1 MNKKE
6 RLYSMITKHGQDLK
20 AVFNLDPNTD
30 PVQLSKRLFRL
41 ENKAHRLAVD
51 FCNGD
56 IDQLTWDSEA
66 SKILDKVQA
75 ILKYKK
81 NIFVNGDARGY
92 ALKIDDNYIRSNN
105 FNIYRD
111 FGGYGIIAPDFKEI
125 IENEAEK
132 STFEK
137 MDTFEQIDHFERRAL
152 LDAQMNGEY

>member
-132 STFEK
+132 STFET
-137 MDTFEQIDHFERRAL
+137 MDTFEQIDYLERRAL